1 MQVLKF
7 TSRKAINIKKM
18 VCQTTPYFAS
28 VCITFVNSKPFFK
41 ASGRPNTLLTIT
53 FAGYQSDKTST
64 DNISGIKVV
73 KSILDARQD
82 QFPSTACI
90 IEALKLCLE
99 CDNSSFNNKHFL
111 QSDGTTQGPH
121 MSCSYSSIVI
131 QYFDVKALE
140 YTPATIYWKDL
151 GMIFLLSGHIVLTNL
166 IYFLIT

>member
-7 TSRKAINIKKM
+7 PSRRATNIKEI
-18 VCQTTPYFAS
+18 VCHTAPYFIS
-28 VCITFVNSKPFFK
+28 VYNTFVNSKPFFK
-41 ASGRPNTLLTIT
+41 ASGRPNILLTIT
-53 FAGYQSDKTST
+53 FAGYQRDKTST
-64 DNISGIKVV
+64 DNISGIKAV
-73 KSILDARQD
+73 KRILDARQD

-90 IEALKLCLE
+90 IEAPKLCLE

-151 GMIFLLSGHIVLTNL
+151 GMIFLLPGHIELTNL